1 MHGGII
7 ITFYITYSYE
17 NISYHLFFILIR
29 RLKKILLFFS
39 PKISSRNIWLVLS
52 TVNGKTSRLQENN
65 SNIAEKS
72 RALDYT
78 PVAVWE
84 LIRGNNK
91 TLWTKILTYIG
102 LITGGETC

>member
-7 ITFYITYSYE
+7 ITFYITYE

-29 RLKKILLFFS
+29 SLKKILLFFPQKDFQQKYLAS
-39 PKISSRNIWLVLS
+39 ILS
-52 TVNGKTSRLQENN
+52 TVNRKTSRQQENN

-78 PVAVWE
+78 PVAIWE

-102 LITGGETC
+102 LITGAETC